1 MSKSKPKPQRSAS
14 QNKASMLT
22 WIILVGTLLVILAG
36 PTVVI
41 LFFGLLPTLVAR
53 LIDRSAGRSATFTVG
68 SLNFIGV
75 FPYIVKLWVGDNS
88 FSGALDIT
96 TDLVAMMVMYS
107 ASAFGWLIYMAL
119 PSLIS
124 SFVMI
129 MQQRKVAQLRG
140 EQKLL
145 IEEWGSDVAAIVE
158 QQRAT
163 QQESHMENSF
173 AE

>member
-1 MSKSKPKPQRSAS
+1 MSKSDQETQQNAS
-14 QNKASMLT
+14 QNKASILT
-22 WIILVGTLLVILAG
+22 WIILVGTLLIILAG
-36 PTVVI
+36 PTVVV
-41 LFFGLLPTLVAR
+41 LFFGMLPTLVAR
-53 LIDRSAGRSATFTVG
+53 LIDRSIGKSATFTVG

-75 FPYIVKLWVGDNS
+75 FPYIVKLWGTDNT
-88 FSGALDIT
+88 FNAAMGIT
-96 TDLVAMMVMYS
+96 TDLVAMMVMYA

-145 IEEWGSDVAAIVE
+145 IEEWGADVAAIVE
-158 QQRAT
+158 QQRAS
-163 QQESHMENSF
+163 QQENHTEKSLTK
-173 AE
+173 